1 MNDMGD
7 LQKIDKEFQDAQDD
21 ERGGMWVIVWP
32 VLALAAVIGC
42 AWLSGLLSELMR

>member
-7 LQKIDKEFQDAQDD
+7 LQQFDEEFQDAQDA
-21 ERGGMWVIVWP
+21 ELGGMWVIVWP

-42 AWLSGLLSELMR
+42 AWFSGLLSEMTR